1 MGRKLK
7 KTAKIKPQ
15 NIKAEL
21 NNFNTNERYLREWSE
36 INKELTLKSNKN
48 IDMATESSKLI
59 YNLINETTDWT
70 PVDNSCQR
78 KRNFEVKGY
87 VSGKGKNFI
96 VFMSIICLG
105 KYSSFFENLTQSIN
119 KKSIMPKVSRTNV
132 ISETNR
138 DQYGSILFDIIE

>member
-1 MGRKLK
+1 MDTEVKFDNEIPNLKFYNRGFMGRKLK

-59 YNLINETTDWT
+59 YNLINETTD
-70 PVDNSCQR
+70 
-78 KRNFEVKGY
+78 
-87 VSGKGKNFI
+87 
-96 VFMSIICLG
+96 
-105 KYSSFFENLTQSIN
+105 
-119 KKSIMPKVSRTNV
+119 
-132 ISETNR
+132 
-138 DQYGSILFDIIE
+138 

>member
-105 KYSSFFENLTQSIN
+105 KLVNIYI
-119 KKSIMPKVSRTNV
+119 
-132 ISETNR
+132 
-138 DQYGSILFDIIE
+138 